1 MVRDED
7 FPCLFGFG
15 GLLLQ
20 DNHPLVRDE
29 VADTDVEDFPNAT
42 CGPIEDLRDKSVF
55 LGEMGLDEVPFLLR
69 EDLGLPR
76 PVDLER
82 NSHWWVPV
90 ERPKYTTSL
99 HRASRSER
107 GWLNFPENFN
117 LQSQS
122 GRDFFPGQRV

>member
-1 MVRDED
+1 M
-7 FPCLFGFG
+7 
-15 GLLLQ
+15 
-20 DNHPLVRDE
+20 VRDE
-29 VADTDVEDFPNAT
+29 VADTDVEDFPDAT

-55 LGEMGLDEVPFLLR
+55 LGEMGLDEVPFLLG

-82 NSHWWVPV
+82 NSHWRVPL
-90 ERPKYTTSL
+90 ERNQYTTSL
-99 HRASRSER
+99 HRASHPKT

-122 GRDFFPGQRV
+122 KRDFGPDQRI